1 MTTHLRN
8 IQVFVFCIYAV
19 PYDYTCAS
27 DRRRRY
33 RKQKTGAVEKKLLNA
48 APPSISNKN
57 SSNRFDRKAYGER
70 LKFQPVFNRKSMP
83 KFKVDLNVFVDYDDS
98 VNVVQDIKWQRD
110 VNDYD
115 EIDDR
120 LIPSDVLNKHDFD
133 IDVKPPKVEQ
143 NENDKIEEE
152 SISIRM
158 VANSLE
164 DDVGGHEEKNEEKE
178 CNVIQPSFVV
188 IQS

>member
-1 MTTHLRN
+1 
-8 IQVFVFCIYAV
+8 
-19 PYDYTCAS
+19 
-27 DRRRRY
+27 
-33 RKQKTGAVEKKLLNA
+33 
-48 APPSISNKN
+48 
-57 SSNRFDRKAYGER
+57 
-70 LKFQPVFNRKSMP
+70 MP

-98 VNVVQDIKWQRD
+98 VVQDIKWQRD

-120 LIPSDVLNKHDFD
+120 LIPSDVLNQRDFD
-133 IDVKPPKVEQ
+133 IDVKPPKFEQ
-143 NENDKIEEE
+143 EEEE

-164 DDVGGHEEKNEEKE
+164 DGVGGHEEKKEEKE

-188 IQS
+188 IQF